1 MRGTVTVLMVIG
13 LIMGAAGAE
22 VAASDNAV
30 RVNIPFAFYAGEQ
43 VMPAGEYWFE
53 MPNGGT
59 LATGALLK
67 VTSLDGSRCQNL
79 LSWPNVGSTAETD
92 WHVMFSKVGDRYFLS
107 GVRNSQLGA
116 ALAKSSAEKKLARE
130 YGSGTGEP
138 TVIHLKTQTQRS
150 R

>member
-1 MRGTVTVLMVIG
+1 MRGTVTGLMVIG
-13 LIMGAAGAE
+13 LIMGVAGAA

-43 VMPAGEYWFE
+43 IMPAGEYEFE
-53 MPNGGT
+53 LPNSGT
-59 LATGALLK
+59 TATGALLK
-67 VTSLDGSRCQNL
+67 VSSLDRSRCQNL
-79 LSWPNVGSTAETD
+79 LSWPQAGSTAETD

-107 GVRNSQLGA
+107 GLRNSQLGA
-116 ALAKSSAEKKLARE
+116 VLAKSSSEKKLARA

-138 TVIHLKTQTQRS
+138 TVIHLKAQTQRS